1 MKVFFSATPSRIQE
15 YRKNYQLIG
24 KIIESLGHQHTTRWI
39 LDFKDEWLDA
49 LPRDLWKAH
58 YREIVAGVAVA
69 DLAVLDI
76 SVSSTSIGQVIQ
88 QAMVW
93 KKPVIALR
101 DHKGKPNIFLEGA
114 GDVESKLLVVEYT
127 LETLEK
133 ELKQA
138 FKYMEDWLETR
149 FTLILGGKI
158 RHHLD
163 KIAGRGINR
172 SEYIR
177 TLIERDMEKKR

>member
-1 MKVFFSATPSRIQE
+1 M
-15 YRKNYQLIG
+15 
-24 KIIESLGHQHTTRWI
+24 
-39 LDFKDEWLDA
+39 
-49 LPRDLWKAH
+49 
-58 YREIVAGVAVA
+58 
-69 DLAVLDI
+69 
-76 SVSSTSIGQVIQ
+76 
-88 QAMVW
+88 W

-101 DHKGKPNIFLEGA
+101 DHKGKPSVFLEGA

-127 LETLEK
+127 LETLEQ

-149 FTLILGGKI
+149 FTLILDGKI

-163 KIAGRGINR
+163 MVAGKGINR

-177 TLIERDMEKKR
+177 KLIEQDMEKNK